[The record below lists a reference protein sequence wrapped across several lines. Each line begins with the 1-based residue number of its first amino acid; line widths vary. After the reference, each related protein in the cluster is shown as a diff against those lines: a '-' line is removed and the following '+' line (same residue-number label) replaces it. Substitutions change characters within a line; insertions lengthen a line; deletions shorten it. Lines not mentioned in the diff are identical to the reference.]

1 LDNEKFGYRYSQSD
15 IVWVVQS
22 RRLRG
27 TGHVGENKNA
37 YRVLEGKPKVKTLL
51 KDLYIYGRIILK
63 WIRGMDWI
71 GLAEDR
77 DM

>member
-15 IVWVVQS
+15 IIWVVQS

-37 YRVLEGKPKVKTLL
+37 CRVLEGKPKVKTPL
-51 KDLYIYGRIILK
+51 KRPIHIWKDNIK
-63 WIRGMDWI
+63 W
-71 GLAEDR
+71 DR
-77 DM
+77 RH

>member
-1 LDNEKFGYRYSQSD
+1 
-15 IVWVVQS
+15 VVQS